1 MVTNAANDP
10 GPGELP
16 GGRDRLTGLEGL
28 AGARARLERW
38 RDEAGEGPAPVQA
51 MLIGLRRFDAVN
63 LAYGADAG
71 DAALVEVAGRLLH
84 FAAAEIEGEWLVARL
99 GGGTFLFAANEA
111 SSRERWQSLAEMLAA
126 AIARPLG
133 NISAGSAMRL
143 WPRIALMRAKGRY
156 EPQKLIGALA
166 HTLEGLGQHEGRR
179 IGWVDGDDVPQGRG
193 VAQLE
198 GDLLA
203 ALERKEISV
212 LFQPQFDCRTGR
224 IVGAEALARWEHP
237 ELGRLGAEAL
247 FGIATRADQTA
258 QLSNHIAREALSLA
272 ADWPEGLRLSLNIT
286 PADLST
292 VGYVAEMIGLIDA
305 SGVPADCITLEIT
318 EQALLGDL
326 ERAADLLRRFSDRG
340 LAIALDDFGAGFC
353 NFRYLK
359 ILPLDYLK
367 LDRTMVEGVS
377 DNSRDLA
384 VLRGI
389 VTMAHSLGLKV
400 IVEGIEREDQRAVI
414 AAEGCE
420 FYQGF
425 LGAKPMEA
433 KEFLRLASAR

>member
-1 MVTNAANDP
+1 MRNDATALT
-10 GPGELP
+10 GSN
-16 GGRDRLTGLEGL
+16 RDKLTGLEGL
-28 AGARARLERW
+28 EGAQDRLRAWQIAAG
-38 RDEAGEGPAPVQA
+38 DGTAPVQV

-63 LAYGADAG
+63 LAYGAEAG
-71 DAALVEVAGRLLH
+71 DAALVEVAGRVLH
-84 FAAAEIEGEWLVARL
+84 FAAAEIDGEWIVARL

-126 AIARPLG
+126 SIARPLG
-133 NISAGSAMRL
+133 NRVPGSAMRL
-143 WPRIALMRAKGRY
+143 WPRIALMRARAHA
-156 EPQKLIGALA
+156 EPGKLIATLA
-166 HTLEGLGQHEGRR
+166 HALEGLGQNEGRR
-179 IGWVDGDDVPQGRG
+179 IGWVDGDDVPHGRTF
-193 VAQLE
+193 AQLD

-203 ALERKEISV
+203 ALDREEISV
-212 LFQPQFDCRTGR
+212 LFQPQFDCATNE

-247 FGIATRADQTA
+247 FGIATRTDQTA
-258 QLSNHIAREALSLA
+258 QLSRHIARRALTLA
-272 ADWPEGLRLSLNIT
+272 GEWPDTQRLSLNIT
-286 PADLST
+286 PADLAT
-292 VGYVAEMIGLIDA
+292 VGYVEDLIGLIEA
-305 SGVPADCITLEIT
+305 SGISPTRVTLEIT
-318 EQALLGDL
+318 EQALLGELD
-326 ERAADLLRRFSDRG
+326 RAATMLRRFHDCG

-367 LDRTMVEGVS
+367 LDRSMVEGVAE
-377 DNSRDLA
+377 DSRDLA

-389 VTMAHSLGLKV
+389 VTMAHALGLTL
-400 IVEGIEREDQRAVI
+400 IAEGIEREDQRVTV

-433 KEFLRLASAR
+433 HELMQLIQPD